1 MNLIIYFGGKGFA
14 VEGEFDR
21 DLVVLNGLKIGSAY
35 GKVPVGEFIKAV
47 PEMAG
52 AFEDADKFIAYNGV
66 HQVGG
71 YDPKKGTYD
80 KPYAGLTVCCK
91 EEILLENG
99 RTRVSVY
106 QKPLSVQEV
115 EDSLSC
121 YPSYLQ

>member
-1 MNLIIYFGGKGFA
+1 MKLRIYFKGKEFA
-14 VEGEFDR
+14 VEGEFDSDR
-21 DLVVLNGLKIGSAY
+21 DLVLNGLKIDSAY

-52 AFEDADKFIAYNGV
+52 AFEDADKFITYNGV

-71 YDPKKGTYD
+71 YDPEKGTYD

-91 EEILLENG
+91 EEILLKNG

-106 QKPLSVQEV
+106 QKPLSVVQGV
-115 EDSLSC
+115 D
-121 YPSYLQ
+121 